1 MLILLIFERS
11 IRLMPSETLN
21 EWERHNEL
29 EKTILTGIY
38 GQPEI
43 KRAEK
48 NRFLG
53 EFRERVIKRLS
64 KKQVA
69 EPGIYP
75 EITSA
80 LEDENA
86 KKMVIHGDIPY
97 SQARK
102 YEKLAHKLQKGCSI
116 IHEPGFKGDTGLLV
130 VSGNAVDIENIDV
143 EDRTLRLTRLGV
155 PEPLIHSAGRKVCKS
170 CLDKMLKADPA
181 EASNYTMITFLDH
194 LWGEHCP
201 VCSSKEH

>member
-1 MLILLIFERS
+1 
-11 IRLMPSETLN
+11 MPSDTLN

-29 EKTILTGIY
+29 EQTILTGIY

-43 KRAEK
+43 KREER

-53 EFRERVIKRLS
+53 EFRERVLKRLS

-75 EITSA
+75 EVINA

-86 KKMVIHGDIPY
+86 EKMVIHGDIPY
-97 SQARK
+97 NQARK
-102 YEKLAHKLQKGCSI
+102 YEKLAREMQKSCSI
-116 IHEPGFKGDTGLLV
+116 IHDPGFKGDTGLVV
-130 VSGNAVDIENIDV
+130 VSSSAVDIENIDV
-143 EDRTLRLTRLGV
+143 EDRALKLKRLGV

-170 CLDKMLKADPA
+170 CLDKIQKVDPG

-201 VCSSKEH
+201 GCTSIEH

>member
-1 MLILLIFERS
+1 
-11 IRLMPSETLN
+11 MPSETLN

-43 KRAEK
+43 KREEK

-64 KKQVA
+64 KKQVV
-69 EPGIYP
+69 EPGIYS
-75 EITSA
+75 EITDA
-80 LEDENA
+80 LKDKNA
-86 KKMVIHGDIPY
+86 KKLVIHGDILY

-102 YEKLAHKLQKGCSI
+102 YEKLAHQMQKDCSI
-116 IHEPGFKGDTGLLV
+116 IHEPGFKGDTGLVV

-143 EDRTLRLTRLGV
+143 EDRELRLKRLGV
-155 PEPLIHSAGRKVCKS
+155 PGPLIHSAGRKVCKS
-170 CLDKMLKADPA
+170 CLDNILKADPG
-181 EASNYTMITFLDH
+181 EASNYSLITFSDH

-201 VCSSKEH
+201 VCSAKEY